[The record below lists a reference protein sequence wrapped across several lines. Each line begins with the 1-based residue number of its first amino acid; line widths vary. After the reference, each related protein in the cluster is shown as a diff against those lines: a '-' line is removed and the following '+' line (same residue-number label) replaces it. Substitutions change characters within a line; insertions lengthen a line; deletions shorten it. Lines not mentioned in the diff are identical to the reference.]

1 MANYEKQVEQEAA
14 YPIPISLYNCYR
26 TVRQEKRGI
35 AICILLIAFLMPHC
49 PVTVVQRYRDGIC
62 SLLFHLFFIICH
74 PYIPL
79 HLEEMIFYTSYF
91 SLAFEWYWF
100 RTQKQTGA
108 DKNVLS
114 STVPMSRKRRS
125 LYGLPRPNGTAS
137 PYATPQGDSTY
148 VYLKDCR
155 CFGCL
160 SLLVVRAETDKLTG
174 SCAGV
179 NYASKMNV
187 E

>member
-1 MANYEKQVEQEAA
+1 MYTPDSVSHASLSCNSCTKIQGWNMQPLV
-14 YPIPISLYNCYR
+14 PLVFHNLPSLYPPSFRRN
-26 TVRQEKRGI
+26 
-35 AICILLIAFLMPHC
+35 
-49 PVTVVQRYRDGIC
+49 D
-62 SLLFHLFFIICH
+62 
-74 PYIPL
+74 
-79 HLEEMIFYTSYF
+79 FYTSYF

-125 LYGLPRPNGTAS
+125 LYGLPRPNGTTS